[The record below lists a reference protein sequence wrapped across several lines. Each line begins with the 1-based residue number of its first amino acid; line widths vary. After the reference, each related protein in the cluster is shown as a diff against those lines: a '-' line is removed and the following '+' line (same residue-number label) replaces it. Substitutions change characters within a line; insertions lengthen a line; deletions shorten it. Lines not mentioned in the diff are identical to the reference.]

1 MVVHGRIGLHRAAG
15 RGVHGVAPKI
25 TVEADVD
32 PNQAKVV
39 LADHGTSVEI
49 LLVRHGESVG
59 NAEDRMQGQSDF
71 PLSDTGRAQAR
82 RLGAWLAERAL
93 GWERLYAS
101 PLLRATETAR
111 LVHEAAGGPPPE
123 VEPALAELR
132 AGALEGLTFE
142 EIAEKFPAYSTRAI
156 TALGDFEEYGGE
168 SYAAVQARAVALRQ
182 LLEAR
187 HRSGAE
193 RVLLVGHGGFNYQ
206 LLKQLVCEP
215 VPRVC
220 IVKMG
225 NCSATLVRLRER
237 RGTFI
242 GELVFHVPVEL
253 MGGKAREDT
262 PL

>member
-1 MVVHGRIGLHRAAG
+1 L
-15 RGVHGVAPKI
+15 
-25 TVEADVD
+25 
-32 PNQAKVV
+32 
-39 LADHGTSVEI
+39 EI

-59 NAEDRMQGQSDF
+59 NAEDRMQGQSDY
-71 PLSDTGRAQAR
+71 PLSATGRAQAR

-93 GWERLYAS
+93 RWDRVYAS
-101 PLLRATETAR
+101 PLLRAAETAR
-111 LVHEAAGGPPPE
+111 LVHEVAGGPAP
-123 VEPALAELR
+123 VLEPSLAELR
-132 AGALEGLTFE
+132 AGALEGLTYT
-142 EIAEKFPAYSTRAI
+142 EIATRFPSYAARAI
-156 TALGDFEEYGGE
+156 TELGDFDEYGGE
-168 SYAAVQARAVALRQ
+168 SYVAVQARASALRQ
-182 LLEAR
+182 SLEAR
-187 HRSGAE
+187 HREGAE

-253 MGGKAREDT
+253 MGASAREDT

>member
-1 MVVHGRIGLHRAAG
+1 L
-15 RGVHGVAPKI
+15 
-25 TVEADVD
+25 
-32 PNQAKVV
+32 
-39 LADHGTSVEI
+39 EI

-71 PLSDTGRAQAR
+71 PLSERGRAQAR
-82 RLGAWLAERAL
+82 RLGVWLAERAL
-93 GWERLYAS
+93 GWERHYAS
-101 PLLRATETAR
+101 PLSRAAETAR

-132 AGALEGLTFE
+132 AGALEGVTYE
-142 EIAEKFPAYSTRAI
+142 EIARRFPTYGSRAI
-156 TALGDFEEYGGE
+156 TELGDFEEYGGE
-168 SYAAVQARAVALRQ
+168 SYADVQARALSLRRK
-182 LLEAR
+182 LEER
-187 HRSGAE
+187 HRTGGE

-225 NCSATLVRLRER
+225 NCAATLVRLRER
-237 RGTFI
+237 RGSFI

-253 MGGKAREDT
+253 MGASAREDT

>member
-1 MVVHGRIGLHRAAG
+1 VVVHRSVGIYRAAG
-15 RGVHGVAPKI
+15 RRVHGVAPKI
-25 TVEADVD
+25 TGVADVD
-32 PNQAKVV
+32 PNQAEVV

-59 NAEDRMQGQSDF
+59 NAQDRMQGHSDF
-71 PLSDTGRAQAR
+71 PLSETGRTQAR
-82 RLGAWLAERAL
+82 RLGAWLAERGL

-101 PLLRATETAR
+101 PLRRAAETAR
-111 LVHEAAGGPPPE
+111 LVHEAAGGPSPE
-123 VEPALAELR
+123 FEPALVELR

-142 EIAEKFPAYSTRAI
+142 EIAEKFPSYSSRALGS
-156 TALGDFEEYGGE
+156 LGDFEEYGGE
-168 SYAAVQARAVALRQ
+168 SYAGVQARAAALREK
-182 LLEAR
+182 LEAR
-187 HRSGAE
+187 HRAGAE

-225 NCSATLVRLRER
+225 NCSVTHVRLRER
-237 RGTFI
+237 RGTFM

-253 MGGKAREDT
+253 MGEKAREDT

>member
-1 MVVHGRIGLHRAAG
+1 
-15 RGVHGVAPKI
+15 
-25 TVEADVD
+25 
-32 PNQAKVV
+32 
-39 LADHGTSVEI
+39 VEI

-59 NAEDRMQGQSDF
+59 NAEDRMQGRSDF
-71 PLSDTGRAQAR
+71 PLSETGRAQAR

-101 PLLRATETAR
+101 PLRRAAETAS
-111 LVHEAAGGPPPE
+111 LVHEAAGGPAPE
-123 VEPALAELR
+123 TEPSLAELR
-132 AGALEGLTFE
+132 AGALEGLTFAD
-142 EIAEKFPAYSTRAI
+142 IAERFPSYAARAI
-156 TALGDFEEYGGE
+156 TGLGDFEEFGGE
-168 SYAAVQARAVALRQ
+168 SYLDVQERATALRRM
-182 LLEAR
+182 LEGR
-187 HRSGAE
+187 HRALAE

-237 RGTFI
+237 RGSYL

-253 MGGKAREDT
+253 MGASAREDT